1 MVYCLAVLIRRG
13 TEEAAPL
20 RTLVTG
26 GAGFVGANL
35 TRHLLD
41 RGHDVVVL
49 DDLSTGY
56 RSNLDGLPATL
67 HVGSILD
74 TELLAELAANAES
87 IVHLAARGSVSRS
100 VADPARTN
108 EVNVTGTLNVL
119 QAARERNVHMIV
131 ASSSSVY
138 GANLTLP
145 KREDLVPQ
153 PMSPY
158 AVSKL
163 AAESYGVAFANT
175 YGLETLV
182 FRFFNIYGPLQSA
195 RHAYA
200 AVIPCFLSALLD
212 GERLQVFG
220 DGMQSRDFT
229 SVWSVVT
236 ILADAIE
243 RRVTHDRPVNLAFG
257 ASTTLLELIE
267 RLERLTGLTAAVEHR
282 EPRVGDV
289 RASQADNSVLRSLF
303 PQATPQSLD
312 EGLANT
318 IAWFRETNAKQ
329 W

>member
-1 MVYCLAVLIRRG
+1 M
-13 TEEAAPL
+13 

-35 TRHLLD
+35 TRHLIE
-41 RGHDVVVL
+41 RGHDVVVI

-56 RSNLDGLPATL
+56 RSNLEGVPATL

-74 TELLAELAANAES
+74 LGLLKELAAEADS
-87 IVHLAARGSVSRS
+87 IVHLAARGSVPRS
-100 VADPARTN
+100 VADPARSN

-119 QAARERNVHMIV
+119 QAARERNVHTIV

-145 KREDLVPQ
+145 KREDLLPQ

-163 AAESYGVAFANT
+163 AAESYGVAFATT
-175 YGLETLV
+175 YDLPTLV

-200 AVIPCFLSALLD
+200 AVIPCFISALLD
-212 GERLQVFG
+212 GQPLQVFG
-220 DGMQSRDFT
+220 DGKQSRDFT
-229 SVWSVVT
+229 SIASVVA
-236 ILADAIE
+236 ILADAAE
-243 RRVTHDRPVNLAFG
+243 RRVTYERPVNLAFG
-257 ASTTLLELIE
+257 TSTTLLELIE
-267 RLERLTGLTAAVEHR
+267 RLEDLTGVRAAVEHR
-282 EPRVGDV
+282 AARVGDV
-289 RASQADNSVLRSLF
+289 RASQADNAVLRSLF
-303 PQATPQSLD
+303 PQASPQALD
-312 EGLANT
+312 AGLAGT
-318 IAWFRETNAKQ
+318 IDWFRETNAKQ